1 MKKDLNDKR
10 VIIVILSFIVILF
23 LVAFNNYQISLAIE
37 QDNSIIDSYNMAS
50 LVNASIAN
58 ANYYTITNATTPSV
72 ITDDRTGNSYVVYF
86 RGENNGANVYIQR
99 SNDNGKTFSDPVR
112 INDIEDSV
120 QLDAQWSPPAVGI
133 GTNSE
138 LYVVWYNADHSNPD
152 KFPYGQVT
160 LRFAKSTDGGKTFG
174 HAINLSPND
183 PAGEQSYPFM
193 AVSKDNRIFISYLNV
208 DYSQKDNNAG
218 TPTVVRVVSSS
229 DGGKTFGNSSIT
241 DKSACQCCATVVA
254 IGPDNEIYTSSRS
267 AFKNV
272 SMTLENDTRT
282 EYQKEDKDVAVIR
295 DVTVEHSTD
304 GGIGNKF
311 TDPVPVNNDKWFM
324 NGCPDAGPGMDFDN
338 TWKLHIAWFTGSET
352 APQGQGFYYAHS
364 TDKGITFSEPIP
376 IHLLS
381 EQWIPPTTQYLV
393 TDNHDN
399 SWIVFVNSEGLK
411 KSANYEEDFS
421 YVGNGM
427 VNLAVIDKD
436 GNIIRNGALVSGD
449 ITKHYPYTSS
459 ANNKIVISWIDGD
472 DVKLAFIEI
481 TPKND
486 SL

>member
-99 SNDNGKTFSDPVR
+99 SNDSGKTFSDPVR

-160 LRFAKSTDGGKTFG
+160 LRFAKSTDEGKTFG

-183 PAGEQSYPFM
+183 PPGEQSYPFM

-218 TPTVVRVVSSS
+218 T
-229 DGGKTFGNSSIT
+229 
-241 DKSACQCCATVVA
+241 
-254 IGPDNEIYTSSRS
+254 
-267 AFKNV
+267 
-272 SMTLENDTRT
+272 L
-282 EYQKEDKDVAVIR
+282 
-295 DVTVEHSTD
+295 
-304 GGIGNKF
+304 
-311 TDPVPVNNDKWFM
+311 
-324 NGCPDAGPGMDFDN
+324 
-338 TWKLHIAWFTGSET
+338 
-352 APQGQGFYYAHS
+352 
-364 TDKGITFSEPIP
+364 
-376 IHLLS
+376 
-381 EQWIPPTTQYLV
+381 QWL
-393 TDNHDN
+393 
-399 SWIVFVNSEGLK
+399 G
-411 KSANYEEDFS
+411 
-421 YVGNGM
+421 
-427 VNLAVIDKD
+427 
-436 GNIIRNGALVSGD
+436 
-449 ITKHYPYTSS
+449 
-459 ANNKIVISWIDGD
+459 
-472 DVKLAFIEI
+472 
-481 TPKND
+481 
-486 SL
+486 